1 MAQDPSPPAPDQP
14 GKLIDIEASVHQP
27 VLKNLVHLFGKPVES
42 ILSFR
47 AVNRLYEETR
57 IQYQKDPNFF
67 RAAAEAFRL
76 DCHIPPGDLER
87 IPKSGPLIVVA
98 NHPFGGLDAI
108 ALGLLLTQVRSDV
121 KMMANFLLDKMPE
134 TRDWFIPVD
143 PFGRDSSPRKN
154 IQSMRKSMEWLKSG
168 GLLAVFP
175 AGEVSHFHWH
185 GGRIEDPAWSPH
197 VAALARKTGTTVLPI
212 FFAGRNSIFFQV
224 SGLVHARVRTL
235 LLARELEARRT
246 LPIRAFI
253 GRPIAYTTL
262 KRHSTDEEMI
272 RYLRSATYFLK
283 TRTYRKPLR
292 QAEVSEKF
300 QHPILP
306 GQAVEALR
314 ADIQKLGPDNL
325 LYHSDP
331 FSVYAAQAHEI
342 PHVLAEIGRLRE
354 LTFREV
360 GEGTG
365 QSSDLDHYDYHYL
378 HVFLWDE
385 SADQVVGAYRL
396 GKVDEILQREGV
408 AGIYSAS
415 LFKFKPKFLKHLGPA
430 IELGRSFIVSEYQR
444 SYNGLML
451 LWLGIGHW
459 IARHPEYYH
468 VFGPVSITADYHPIS
483 QRLMIR
489 FLKKNLSNKKIAR
502 LVKAKSP
509 PRQPHLMGMHL
520 GDISSC
526 MASVEDVSAM
536 VSFLEKDSKG
546 VPVLLKHYLKMNA
559 RILSFNVDPDFSN
572 VLDGLMLLD
581 LRTSDP
587 KLLGRFMGNDGY
599 HHFRTHHGLT
609 EKQEPAS
616 S

>member
-1 MAQDPSPPAPDQP
+1 MAHDPSPQESNTPSS
-14 GKLIDIEASVHQP
+14 KLIDLEASVQQP
-27 VLKNLVHLFGKPVES
+27 VLKSLVHLFGKPLES
-42 ILSFR
+42 ILSFK
-47 AVNRLYEETR
+47 AINRLYEETR
-57 IQYQKDPNFF
+57 KNYQKDPNFF

-76 DCHIPPGDLER
+76 DCQILPGDLER

-108 ALGLLLTQVRSDV
+108 ALGVLLTQVRTDV

-143 PFGRDSSPRKN
+143 PFGRDSSPRQN
-154 IQSMRKSMEWLKSG
+154 IQSMRKSMAWLKSG
-168 GLLAVFP
+168 GLLAIFP

-197 VAALARKTGTTVLPI
+197 VATLARKTGTTVLPV
-212 FFAGRNSIFFQV
+212 FFAGRNSLFFQV
-224 SGLVHARVRTL
+224 SGLVHARLRTL

-253 GRPIAYTTL
+253 GRPIAASTL
-262 KRHSTDEEMI
+262 KRQETDEEMI

-283 TRTYRKPLR
+283 TRTYRKPL
-292 QAEVSEKF
+292 QSPEANGKSL
-300 QHPILP
+300 HPILP
-306 GQAVEALR
+306 AQSVEALR
-314 ADIQKLGPDNL
+314 ADIQRLGPENL

-331 FSVYAAQAHEI
+331 FSVYVARAHEI

-354 LTFREV
+354 MTFREV

-365 QSSDLDHYDYHYL
+365 QSSDIDRYDYHYL
-378 HVFLWDE
+378 HLFLWNE
-385 SADQVVGAYRL
+385 STDQIVGAYRL
-396 GKVDEILQREGV
+396 GKIDEILQREGV
-408 AGIYSAS
+408 EGIYSAS

-459 IARHPEYYH
+459 ISRHPEYTH
-468 VFGPVSITADYHPIS
+468 VIGPVSITADYHPIS

-489 FLKKNLSNKKIAR
+489 FLKKNLTNRKLAR
-502 LVKAKSP
+502 MVKAKSP
-509 PRQPHLMGMHL
+509 PRHPHLMGMRL
-520 GDISSC
+520 GDISSR
-526 MASVEDVSAM
+526 MSSVEDVSAM

-546 VPVLLKHYLKMNA
+546 VPILLKHYLKMNA

-587 KLLGRFMGNDGY
+587 KLLTRFMGPEGY
-599 HHFRTHHGLT
+599 NKFRSTHGL
-609 EKQEPAS
+609 ES
-616 S
+616 G

>member
-1 MAQDPSPPAPDQP
+1 MVQDPSLQGEEAPE
-14 GKLIDIEASVHQP
+14 KLIDLEASVHLP
-27 VLKNLVHLFGKPVES
+27 VLKNLVHLFGKPLES
-42 ILSFR
+42 ILSIK
-47 AVNRLYEETR
+47 AVNRLYDETR
-57 IQYQKDPNFF
+57 ENYKKDSNFF
-67 RAAAEAFRL
+67 RACAKAFRL

-87 IPKSGPLIVVA
+87 IPRSGPLIVVS

-108 ALGLLLTQVRSDV
+108 ALGVLLTEVRDDV
-121 KMMANFLLDKMPE
+121 KMMANFLLNKMPE

-143 PFGRDSSPRKN
+143 PFGRDSSPRQN

-168 GLLAVFP
+168 GLLAIFP

-197 VAALARKTGTTVLPI
+197 VAALARKTDTTVLPV
-212 FFAGRNSIFFQV
+212 FFDGRNSLFFQV
-224 SGLVHARVRTL
+224 SGLVHARLRTL

-253 GRPIAYTTL
+253 GRPIGAAAL
-262 KRHSTDEEMI
+262 NRHETDEARI

-283 TRTYRKPLR
+283 TRRYRKPLY
-292 QAEVSEKF
+292 EPESNGKS

-306 GQAVEALR
+306 GQSVEALR

-331 FSVYAAQAHEI
+331 YSVYIARAHEI

-365 QSSDLDHYDYHYL
+365 QSSDLDRYDYHYL
-378 HVFLWDE
+378 HLFLWNE
-385 SADQVVGAYRL
+385 SSDHLVGAYRL
-396 GKVDEILQREGV
+396 GLTDELLNRDGIE
-408 AGIYSAS
+408 GIYSAS
-415 LFKFKPKFLKHLGPA
+415 LFKFKPKFLKQLGPA

-459 IARHPEYYH
+459 IARHPQYYH
-468 VFGPVSITADYHPIS
+468 LLGPVSITADYHPIS

-489 FLKKNLSNKKIAR
+489 FLKEHLSNRKMAR
-502 LVKAKSP
+502 MVKAKTP
-509 PRQPHLMGMHL
+509 PRHPHLMGMRL
-520 GDISSC
+520 RDISSR

-546 VPVLLKHYLKMNA
+546 VPILLKHYLKMNA
-559 RILSFNVDPDFSN
+559 RLLSFNVDPDFSN

-581 LRTSDP
+581 LRTSGP
-587 KLLGRFMGNDGY
+587 KLLRRFMGTEGY
-599 HHFRTHHGLT
+599 
-609 EKQEPAS
+609 EKFCAYHQLEA
-616 S
+616 